1 MNLKENIKK
10 VLKEEIN
17 KFELVKN
24 LIYDIFDSVIFL
36 EYNTERNE
44 IMVYYDKQ
52 EELDNSEIC
61 DVINNYTGL
70 NVVPWYEYDKNR
82 IGKEP
87 DFYIDSEGYE
97 EELNENYSPAG
108 KEITPNKIVIHKSN
122 PKFRDKIIE
131 QGLKV
136 RAGECY
142 KIYAGYGTKCKP
154 AIFATNSTNKRSWF
168 DSTYDDDVWEIDTT
182 MMPEIKWYKD
192 KHYESSKK
200 HIVTFQDIPKEAIK
214 LIYEGS
220 GKDGGIMESVDK
232 SEEKKLK
239 LVTKMIHEF
248 FDDVSFIDIKK
259 YENKP
264 MIRVYFDND
273 EYASN
278 EESYFAEQIQDKIY
292 KYTGIKLIPYWHT
305 IQYNTDADFRLDAIK
320 LKYDNEGNVINESED
335 ITNDIEKNLK
345 AIRLLLKQ
353 VNWEGLCDIWVEYDY
368 LDKEYAIKSKYVK
381 KDLRTNN
388 DIQKELVF
396 LSNVIR
402 SMGIM
407 VYIYGPWF
415 VDSCEDDVEFIN
427 ESTFFRRRVDM
438 GLIDKEF
445 FENLNYVTSI
455 FLKRYNEG
463 KRFDI
468 FQFKTRV
475 LNYLMDNYHGE
486 LSNGGLNDF
495 PYDEVYEYLSNHFH
509 DKIKDRYDTF
519 FGNNINESEEKKPKY
534 LNIIKD
540 IVEPYK
546 KEECVCD
553 INVSYDDEDDMYSVY
568 LEFGVEDLNDT
579 FIGNGAHHYVLKLK
593 NDVKDTIKSYLP
605 INELYVGS
613 YGTKKCDRKPMNES
627 KNNSNKN
634 VIEGVLNS
642 MVLPEYDHVI
652 CDIKVKD
659 PSERFNTF
667 GETPFK
673 SPSVHV
679 TFIGGYGT
687 KLWPVTQGVKINY
700 DNVMD
705 DIWNIIYDYTGIAV
719 DIYSSTKKDCEKK
732 TIHIKESTKKE
743 LRILK
748 ENTKRLDP
756 FIDEILSVH
765 KMSNELIDFIK
776 KFIEESNCKRIDFS
790 KFKMGVMG
798 VALETGVLINRT
810 ALNQS
815 LPFLLFLIFHEITHQ
830 YQFKKYGEKVMY
842 DCYIGNVSEI
852 EGAEFMKHTEEVA
865 DDLASRKIRELQK
878 LGLIGEYT
886 PMQMY
891 KNLPIEQIKMTVN
904 HFRNEMRIKNIQ
916 SPKKVSEYF
925 YNIVKSEI

>member
-1 MNLKENIKK
+1 VNLKENIKK

-52 EELDNSEIC
+52 EVLDNSEIC

-108 KEITPNKIVIHKSN
+108 KEITPNKIVIHKSS
-122 PKFRDKIIE
+122 PVWRESILKI
-131 QGLKV
+131 GLQAS
-136 RAGECY
+136 AGDCY
-142 KIYAGYGTKCKP
+142 KTYVGYGEKCIP
-154 AIFATNSTNKRSWF
+154 AIFATNSTNKRAWF
-168 DSTYDDDVWEIDTT
+168 DSTYNDDVWGINTEMIPDV
-182 MMPEIKWYKD
+182 KWYKD
-192 KHYESSKK
+192 KHFESRSK
-200 HIVTFQDIPKEAIK
+200 HIVTFENIPPKAIK
-214 LIYEGS
+214 LIHEGT
-220 GKDGGIMESVDK
+220 GKDWGIMESVDE
-232 SEEKKLK
+232 SEDKKLK

-248 FDDVSFIDIKK
+248 FDEVSFIKIKK

-264 MIRVYFDND
+264 LIRVYFDND
-273 EYASN
+273 EYAGN

-320 LKYDNEGNVINESED
+320 LKYDNEGNVINESE
-335 ITNDIEKNLK
+335 
-345 AIRLLLKQ
+345 
-353 VNWEGLCDIWVEYDY
+353 
-368 LDKEYAIKSKYVK
+368 
-381 KDLRTNN
+381 
-388 DIQKELVF
+388 
-396 LSNVIR
+396 
-402 SMGIM
+402 
-407 VYIYGPWF
+407 
-415 VDSCEDDVEFIN
+415 
-427 ESTFFRRRVDM
+427 
-438 GLIDKEF
+438 
-445 FENLNYVTSI
+445 
-455 FLKRYNEG
+455 
-463 KRFDI
+463 
-468 FQFKTRV
+468 
-475 LNYLMDNYHGE
+475 
-486 LSNGGLNDF
+486 
-495 PYDEVYEYLSNHFH
+495 
-509 DKIKDRYDTF
+509 
-519 FGNNINESEEKKPKY
+519 EKKPKY

-553 INVSYDDEDDMYSVY
+553 INVSYNDEDDMYSVY
-568 LEFGVEDLNDT
+568 LVFGVEDLNDT

-613 YGTKKCDRKPMNES
+613 YGTQKCDRKPMNES

-634 VIEGVLNS
+634 VIEGILNS
-642 MVLPEYDHVI
+642 MVLPEYEHVI

-673 SPSVHV
+673 SPSIHV

-891 KNLPIEQIKMTVN
+891 KNLPIEQIKMMVN

>member
-1 MNLKENIKK
+1 VNLKENIKK

-52 EELDNSEIC
+52 EVLDNSEIC

-108 KEITPNKIVIHKSN
+108 KEITPNKIVIHKSS
-122 PKFRDKIIE
+122 PVWRESILKI
-131 QGLKV
+131 GLQAS
-136 RAGECY
+136 AGDCY
-142 KIYAGYGTKCKP
+142 KTYVGYGEKCMP
-154 AIFATNSTNKRSWF
+154 AIFATNSTNKRAWF
-168 DSTYDDDVWEIDTT
+168 DSTYNDDVWGINTEMIPDV
-182 MMPEIKWYKD
+182 KWYKD
-192 KHYESSKK
+192 KHFESRSK
-200 HIVTFQDIPKEAIK
+200 HIVTFENIPPKAIK
-214 LIYEGS
+214 LIHEGT
-220 GKDGGIMESVDK
+220 GKDWGIMESVDE
-232 SEEKKLK
+232 SEDKKLK

-248 FDDVSFIDIKK
+248 FDEVSFIKIKK

-264 MIRVYFDND
+264 LIRVYFDND
-273 EYASN
+273 EYAGN

-320 LKYDNEGNVINESED
+320 LKYDNEGNVINESE
-335 ITNDIEKNLK
+335 
-345 AIRLLLKQ
+345 
-353 VNWEGLCDIWVEYDY
+353 
-368 LDKEYAIKSKYVK
+368 
-381 KDLRTNN
+381 
-388 DIQKELVF
+388 
-396 LSNVIR
+396 
-402 SMGIM
+402 
-407 VYIYGPWF
+407 
-415 VDSCEDDVEFIN
+415 
-427 ESTFFRRRVDM
+427 
-438 GLIDKEF
+438 
-445 FENLNYVTSI
+445 
-455 FLKRYNEG
+455 
-463 KRFDI
+463 
-468 FQFKTRV
+468 
-475 LNYLMDNYHGE
+475 
-486 LSNGGLNDF
+486 
-495 PYDEVYEYLSNHFH
+495 
-509 DKIKDRYDTF
+509 
-519 FGNNINESEEKKPKY
+519 EKKPKY

-553 INVSYDDEDDMYSVY
+553 INVSYNDEDDMYSVY
-568 LEFGVEDLNDT
+568 LVFGVEDLNDT

-613 YGTKKCDRKPMNES
+613 YGTKRCDRKPMNES

-891 KNLPIEQIKMTVN
+891 KNLPIEQIKMMVN

>member
-1 MNLKENIKK
+1 MNLKKNIKK
-10 VLKEEIN
+10 VLKEETN
-17 KFELVKN
+17 EFELVKN
-24 LIYDIFDSVIFL
+24 FIYTMYDNVRVV
-36 EYNTERNE
+36 EYIDKRNE
-44 IMVYYDKQ
+44 IMVYYTNH
-52 EELDNSEIC
+52 DNRQMLIPTEIC
-61 DVINNYTGL
+61 KLISDYTGL
-70 NVVPWYEYDKNR
+70 DVVPWYEYDKNR
-82 IGKEP
+82 VGILEP
-87 DFYIDSEGYE
+87 DFYLDTEEYD

-108 KEITPNKIVIHKSN
+108 KEITPNNIVIHKSN
-122 PKFRDKIIE
+122 PVWRENILKT
-131 QGLKV
+131 GLQV
-136 RAGECY
+136 SAGECY
-142 KIYAGYGTKCKP
+142 KTYVGYGVKCKP
-154 AIFATNSTNKRSWF
+154 AIFATNSTNKRAWF
-168 DSTYDDDVWEIDTT
+168 DSTYDDDIWEINTEMIPDV
-182 MMPEIKWYKD
+182 KWYKD
-192 KHYESSKK
+192 RHFESSKK
-200 HIVTFQDIPKEAIK
+200 HIVTFENIPADAITLK
-214 LIYEGS
+214 HEGT
-220 GKDGGIMESVDK
+220 GKDWGLM
-232 SEEKKLK
+232 
-239 LVTKMIHEF
+239 
-248 FDDVSFIDIKK
+248 
-259 YENKP
+259 
-264 MIRVYFDND
+264 
-273 EYASN
+273 
-278 EESYFAEQIQDKIY
+278 
-292 KYTGIKLIPYWHT
+292 
-305 IQYNTDADFRLDAIK
+305 
-320 LKYDNEGNVINESED
+320 ESED
-335 ITNDIEKNLK
+335 MTNDVEKNLK

-353 VNWEGLCDIWVEYDY
+353 INWEGLCDIWVEYDS
-368 LDKEYAIKSKYVK
+368 LDKEYAIKSKYIK
-381 KDLRTNN
+381 KDFNN
-388 DIQKELVF
+388 DTINKELDF
-396 LSNVIR
+396 LSNVIK
-402 SMGIM
+402 SMGLK

-415 VDSCEDDVEFIN
+415 VDSCEDEVEFIN
-427 ESTFFRRRVDM
+427 ESTFFRRRVDISLM
-438 GLIDKEF
+438 DKEF

-468 FQFKTRV
+468 FQFKTKV

-495 PYDEVYEYLSNHFH
+495 PYDEIYEFLSNHFH

-519 FGNNINESEEKKPKY
+519 FGNNINESEEKQPKY

-546 KEECVCD
+546 KEKCVCD
-553 INVSYDDEDDMYSVY
+553 INVSFEDDMYCIY
-568 LEFGVEDLNDT
+568 LEFGVEDLNDK
-579 FIGNGAHHYVLKLK
+579 FGGSGAQRYVSKLK
-593 NDVKDTIKSYLP
+593 NDVKDTIKAYLP

-634 VIEGVLNS
+634 VIEGILNS
-642 MVLPEYDHVI
+642 MVLPEYEHVI

-659 PSERFNTF
+659 PSERFNTV

-673 SPSVHV
+673 SPSIHV

-732 TIHIKESTKKE
+732 TIEYEYKHIKESTKKE

-798 VALETGVLINRT
+798 VALETGVLINKT
-810 ALNQS
+810 ALNQP

-830 YQFKKYGEKVMY
+830 YQFKKYGDKVMY

-891 KNLPIEQIKMTVN
+891 KNLPIEQIKMMVN

>member
-10 VLKEEIN
+10 VLKEETN
-17 KFELVKN
+17 KLELVTN
-24 LIYDIFDSVIFL
+24 LIYGMFDNVGI
-36 EYNTERNE
+36 EYNSKDNE

-52 EELDNSEIC
+52 EELVPIEIC

-87 DFYIDSEGYE
+87 DFYLDSEAYD

-108 KEITPNKIVIHKSN
+108 KEITPNNIVIHKSN
-122 PKFRDKIIE
+122 PVWRENILKT
-131 QGLKV
+131 GLQV
-136 RAGECY
+136 SAGECY
-142 KIYAGYGTKCKP
+142 KTYVGYGVKCKP
-154 AIFATNSTNKRSWF
+154 AIFATNSTNKRAWF
-168 DSTYDDDVWEIDTT
+168 DSTYDDDIWEINTEMIPDV
-182 MMPEIKWYKD
+182 KWYKD
-192 KHYESSKK
+192 RHFESSKK
-200 HIVTFQDIPKEAIK
+200 HIVTFENIPADAITLK
-214 LIYEGS
+214 HEGT
-220 GKDGGIMESVDK
+220 GKDWGLM
-232 SEEKKLK
+232 
-239 LVTKMIHEF
+239 
-248 FDDVSFIDIKK
+248 
-259 YENKP
+259 
-264 MIRVYFDND
+264 
-273 EYASN
+273 
-278 EESYFAEQIQDKIY
+278 
-292 KYTGIKLIPYWHT
+292 
-305 IQYNTDADFRLDAIK
+305 
-320 LKYDNEGNVINESED
+320 ESED
-335 ITNDIEKNLK
+335 MTNDVEKNLK

-353 VNWEGLCDIWVEYDY
+353 INWEGLCDIWVEYDS
-368 LDKEYAIKSKYVK
+368 LDEEYAIKSKYIK
-381 KDLRTNN
+381 KDFNN
-388 DIQKELVF
+388 DTINKELDF
-396 LSNVIR
+396 LSNVIK
-402 SMGIM
+402 SMGLK

-415 VDSCEDDVEFIN
+415 VDSCEDEVEFIN
-427 ESTFFRRRVDM
+427 ESTFFRRRVDISLM
-438 GLIDKEF
+438 DKEF

-468 FQFKTRV
+468 FQFKTKV

-495 PYDEVYEYLSNHFH
+495 PYDEIYEFLSNHFH

-519 FGNNINESEEKKPKY
+519 FGNNINESEEKQPKY

-546 KEECVCD
+546 KEKCVCD
-553 INVSYDDEDDMYSVY
+553 INVSFEDDMYCIY
-568 LEFGVEDLNDT
+568 LEFGVEDLNDK
-579 FIGNGAHHYVLKLK
+579 FGGSGAQRYVSKLK
-593 NDVKDTIKSYLP
+593 NDVKDTIKAYLP

-634 VIEGVLNS
+634 VIEGILNS
-642 MVLPEYDHVI
+642 MVLPEYEHVI

-659 PSERFNTF
+659 PSERFNTV

-673 SPSVHV
+673 SPSIHV

-732 TIHIKESTKKE
+732 TIEYEYKHIKESTKKE

-830 YQFKKYGEKVMY
+830 YQFKKYGDKVMY

-852 EGAEFMKHTEEVA
+852 EAAEFMKHTEEVA

-886 PMQMY
+886 PIQMY
-891 KNLPIEQIKMTVN
+891 KNLPIEQIKMMVN

-925 YNIVKSEI
+925 YNIVKSEIE

>member
-10 VLKEEIN
+10 VLKEETN
-17 KFELVKN
+17 KLELVTN
-24 LIYDIFDSVIFL
+24 LIYDMFDNVGI
-36 EYNTERNE
+36 EYNSKDNE

-52 EELDNSEIC
+52 EELVPIEIC

-87 DFYIDSEGYE
+87 DFYLDSEAYD

-108 KEITPNKIVIHKSN
+108 KEITPNNIVIHKSN
-122 PKFRDKIIE
+122 PVWRENILKT
-131 QGLKV
+131 GLQV
-136 RAGECY
+136 SAGECY
-142 KIYAGYGTKCKP
+142 KTYVGYGVKCKP
-154 AIFATNSTNKRSWF
+154 AIFATNSTNKRAWF
-168 DSTYDDDVWEIDTT
+168 DSTYDDDIWEINTEMIPDV
-182 MMPEIKWYKD
+182 KWYKD
-192 KHYESSKK
+192 RHFESSKK
-200 HIVTFQDIPKEAIK
+200 HIVTFENIPADAITLK
-214 LIYEGS
+214 HEGT
-220 GKDGGIMESVDK
+220 GKDWGLM
-232 SEEKKLK
+232 
-239 LVTKMIHEF
+239 
-248 FDDVSFIDIKK
+248 
-259 YENKP
+259 
-264 MIRVYFDND
+264 
-273 EYASN
+273 
-278 EESYFAEQIQDKIY
+278 
-292 KYTGIKLIPYWHT
+292 
-305 IQYNTDADFRLDAIK
+305 
-320 LKYDNEGNVINESED
+320 ESED
-335 ITNDIEKNLK
+335 MTNDVEKNLK

-353 VNWEGLCDIWVEYDY
+353 INWEGLCDIWVEYDS
-368 LDKEYAIKSKYVK
+368 LDEEYAIKSKYIK
-381 KDLRTNN
+381 KDFNN
-388 DIQKELVF
+388 DTINKELDF
-396 LSNVIR
+396 LSNVIK
-402 SMGIM
+402 SMGLK

-415 VDSCEDDVEFIN
+415 VDSCEDEVEFIN
-427 ESTFFRRRVDM
+427 ESTFFRRRVDISLM
-438 GLIDKEF
+438 DKEF

-468 FQFKTRV
+468 FQFKTKV

-495 PYDEVYEYLSNHFH
+495 PYDEIYEFLSNHFH

-519 FGNNINESEEKKPKY
+519 FGNNINESEEKQPKY

-546 KEECVCD
+546 KEKCVCD
-553 INVSYDDEDDMYSVY
+553 INVSFEDDMYCIY
-568 LEFGVEDLNDT
+568 LEFGVEDLNDK
-579 FIGNGAHHYVLKLK
+579 FGGSGAQRYVSKLK
-593 NDVKDTIKSYLP
+593 NDVKDTIKAYLP

-634 VIEGVLNS
+634 VIEGILNS
-642 MVLPEYDHVI
+642 MVLPEYEHVI

-659 PSERFNTF
+659 PSERFNTV

-673 SPSVHV
+673 SPSIHV

-732 TIHIKESTKKE
+732 TIEYEYKHIKESTKKE

-830 YQFKKYGEKVMY
+830 YQFKKYGDKVMY

-886 PMQMY
+886 PIQMY
-891 KNLPIEQIKMTVN
+891 KNLPIEQIKMMVN

>member
-10 VLKEEIN
+10 VLKEETN
-17 KFELVKN
+17 KLELVTN
-24 LIYDIFDSVIFL
+24 LIYGMFDNVGI
-36 EYNTERNE
+36 EYNSKDNE

-52 EELDNSEIC
+52 EELVPIEIC

-87 DFYIDSEGYE
+87 DFYLDSEAYD

-108 KEITPNKIVIHKSN
+108 KEITPNNIVIHKSN
-122 PKFRDKIIE
+122 PVWRENILKT
-131 QGLKV
+131 GLQV
-136 RAGECY
+136 SAGECY
-142 KIYAGYGTKCKP
+142 KTYVGYGVKCKP
-154 AIFATNSTNKRSWF
+154 AIFATNSTNKRAWF
-168 DSTYDDDVWEIDTT
+168 DSTYDDDIWEINTEMIPDV
-182 MMPEIKWYKD
+182 KWYKD
-192 KHYESSKK
+192 RHFESSKK
-200 HIVTFQDIPKEAIK
+200 HIVTFENIPADAITLK
-214 LIYEGS
+214 HEGT
-220 GKDGGIMESVDK
+220 GKDWGLM
-232 SEEKKLK
+232 
-239 LVTKMIHEF
+239 
-248 FDDVSFIDIKK
+248 
-259 YENKP
+259 
-264 MIRVYFDND
+264 
-273 EYASN
+273 
-278 EESYFAEQIQDKIY
+278 
-292 KYTGIKLIPYWHT
+292 
-305 IQYNTDADFRLDAIK
+305 
-320 LKYDNEGNVINESED
+320 ESED
-335 ITNDIEKNLK
+335 MTNDVEKNLK

-353 VNWEGLCDIWVEYDY
+353 INWEGLCDIWVEYDS
-368 LDKEYAIKSKYVK
+368 LDEEYAIKSKYIK
-381 KDLRTNN
+381 KDFNN
-388 DIQKELVF
+388 DTINKELDF
-396 LSNVIR
+396 LSNVIK
-402 SMGIM
+402 SMGLK

-415 VDSCEDDVEFIN
+415 VDSCEDEVEFIN
-427 ESTFFRRRVDM
+427 ESTFFRRRVDISLM
-438 GLIDKEF
+438 DKEF

-468 FQFKTRV
+468 FQFKTKV

-495 PYDEVYEYLSNHFH
+495 PYDEIYEFLSNHFH

-519 FGNNINESEEKKPKY
+519 FGNNINESEEKQPKY

-546 KEECVCD
+546 KEKCVCD
-553 INVSYDDEDDMYSVY
+553 INVSFEDDMYCIY
-568 LEFGVEDLNDT
+568 LEFGVEDLNDK
-579 FIGNGAHHYVLKLK
+579 FGGSGAQRYVSKLK
-593 NDVKDTIKSYLP
+593 NDVKDTIKAYLP

-634 VIEGVLNS
+634 VIEGILNS
-642 MVLPEYDHVI
+642 MVLPEYEHVI

-659 PSERFNTF
+659 PSERFNTV

-673 SPSVHV
+673 SPSIHV

-732 TIHIKESTKKE
+732 TIEYEYKHIKESTKKE

-830 YQFKKYGEKVMY
+830 YQFKKYGDKVMY

-886 PMQMY
+886 PIQMY
-891 KNLPIEQIKMTVN
+891 KNLPIEQIKMMVN

>member
-24 LIYDIFDSVIFL
+24 LIYDMFDSVIFL

-52 EELDNSEIC
+52 EKLGNSEIC

-108 KEITPNKIVIHKSN
+108 KEITPNKIVVHKTSPVWREN
-122 PKFRDKIIE
+122 ILKT
-131 QGLKV
+131 GLQV
-136 RAGECY
+136 STGDCY
-142 KIYAGYGTKCKP
+142 KTYVGYGEKCVP
-154 AIFATNSTNKRSWF
+154 AIFATNSTNKRAWF
-168 DSTYDDDVWEIDTT
+168 DSTYDDDVWAINTELI
-182 MMPEIKWYKD
+182 PKVKWYKD
-192 KHYESSKK
+192 RHFESTKK
-200 HIVTFQDIPKEAIK
+200 HIVTFENIPPKAIE
-214 LIYEGS
+214 LIHEGN
-220 GKDGGIMESVDK
+220 GKSLWRESVDK
-232 SEEKKLK
+232 SEDKKLK

-248 FDDVSFIDIKK
+248 FDEVSFIKIKK

-264 MIRVYFDND
+264 LIRVYFDND
-273 EYASN
+273 EYAGN

-353 VNWEGLCDIWVEYDY
+353 VNWEGLCDIWVEYDD

-427 ESTFFRRRVDM
+427 ES
-438 GLIDKEF
+438 
-445 FENLNYVTSI
+445 
-455 FLKRYNEG
+455 
-463 KRFDI
+463 
-468 FQFKTRV
+468 
-475 LNYLMDNYHGE
+475 
-486 LSNGGLNDF
+486 
-495 PYDEVYEYLSNHFH
+495 
-509 DKIKDRYDTF
+509 
-519 FGNNINESEEKKPKY
+519 EEKKPKY

-540 IVEPYK
+540 IVEPFK
-546 KEECVCD
+546 DEDCVCD

-613 YGTKKCDRKPMNES
+613 YGTQKCDRKPMNES

-634 VIEGVLNS
+634 VIEGILNS
-642 MVLPEYDHVI
+642 MVLPEYEHVI

-673 SPSVHV
+673 SPSIHV

-815 LPFLLFLIFHEITHQ
+815 LPFLLFIIFHEITHQ

-891 KNLPIEQIKMTVN
+891 KNLPIEQIKMMVN

>member
-1 MNLKENIKK
+1 VEYKIDSMNYIKF
-10 VLKEEIN
+10 N
-17 KFELVKN
+17 PTF
-24 LIYDIFDSVIFL
+24 S
-36 EYNTERNE
+36 T
-44 IMVYYDKQ
+44 
-52 EELDNSEIC
+52 NSSL
-61 DVINNYTGL
+61 NNYHS
-70 NVVPWYEYDKNR
+70 
-82 IGKEP
+82 
-87 DFYIDSEGYE
+87 DFTTTLCESKTSDGY
-97 EELNENYSPAG
+97 
-108 KEITPNKIVIHKSN
+108 SN
-122 PKFRDKIIE
+122 D
-131 QGLKV
+131 L
-136 RAGECY
+136 
-142 KIYAGYGTKCKP
+142 
-154 AIFATNSTNKRSWF
+154 TNSTTPNFSGNLLFNHRF
-168 DSTYDDDVWEIDTT
+168 
-182 MMPEIKWYKD
+182 
-192 KHYESSKK
+192 KK
-200 HIVTFQDIPKEAIK
+200 K
-214 LIYEGS
+214 G
-220 GKDGGIMESVDK
+220 
-232 SEEKKLK
+232 
-239 LVTKMIHEF
+239 
-248 FDDVSFIDIKK
+248 
-259 YENKP
+259 
-264 MIRVYFDND
+264 
-273 EYASN
+273 
-278 EESYFAEQIQDKIY
+278 
-292 KYTGIKLIPYWHT
+292 
-305 IQYNTDADFRLDAIK
+305 
-320 LKYDNEGNVINESED
+320 
-335 ITNDIEKNLK
+335 
-345 AIRLLLKQ
+345 
-353 VNWEGLCDIWVEYDY
+353 
-368 LDKEYAIKSKYVK
+368 
-381 KDLRTNN
+381 RT
-388 DIQKELVF
+388 
-396 LSNVIR
+396 LSI
-402 SMGIM
+402 
-407 VYIYGPWF
+407 
-415 VDSCEDDVEFIN
+415 
-427 ESTFFRRRVDM
+427 
-438 GLIDKEF
+438 
-445 FENLNYVTSI
+445 NLNYGQSSTVSDED
-455 FLKRYNEG
+455 Y
-463 KRFDI
+463 
-468 FQFKTRV
+468 
-475 LNYLMDNYHGE
+475 DN
-486 LSNGGLNDF
+486 F
-495 PYDEVYEYLSNHFH
+495 PYDEVYKFLSNHFH
-509 DKIKDRYDTF
+509 NKIKDRYDTF
-519 FGNNINESEEKKPKY
+519 FGLNINESEETPIKY
-534 LNIIKD
+534 LNIIKE

-546 KEECVCD
+546 NEDCVCD
-553 INVSYDDEDDMYSVY
+553 IRVRFEDNMYTIY
-568 LEFGVEDLNDT
+568 LVFGVEDLNGK
-579 FIGNGAHHYVLKLK
+579 FVGNGAHQYVLKLK

-613 YGTKKCDRKPMNES
+613 YGTQKCDRKPMNES

-634 VIEGVLNS
+634 VIEGILNS

-673 SPSVHV
+673 SPSIHV

-815 LPFLLFLIFHEITHQ
+815 LPFLLFIIFHEITHQ

-891 KNLPIEQIKMTVN
+891 KNLPIEQIKMMVN

>member
-1 MNLKENIKK
+1 VNLKENIKK
-10 VLKEEIN
+10 ILKEETD

-24 LIYDIFDSVIFL
+24 FIYTMFDNVINL

-44 IMVYYDKQ
+44 IMVYYDTQ
-52 EELDNSEIC
+52 EELESSEIC
-61 DVINNYTGL
+61 DTINKFTGL
-70 NVVPWYEYDKNR
+70 NVVPWYDYKKRTELKKD
-82 IGKEP
+82 P
-87 DFYIDSEGYE
+87 DFYLDTERYE

-108 KEITPNKIVIHKSN
+108 KEITPNKIVVHKSN
-122 PKFRDKIIE
+122 PKFRDIISNE
-131 QGLKV
+131 GLKV

-142 KIYAGYGTKCKP
+142 KIYAGYGEKCIP
-154 AIFATNSTNKRSWF
+154 AIFATNSTNKRASF
-168 DSTYDDDVWEIDTT
+168 DSTYDDDVWEIDTE
-182 MMPEIKWYKD
+182 MIPDVKWYKD
-192 KHYESSKK
+192 RHYESSKK
-200 HIVTFQDIPKEAIK
+200 HIVTFDNIPPEAIE
-214 LIYEGS
+214 L
-220 GKDGGIMESVDK
+220 
-232 SEEKKLK
+232 
-239 LVTKMIHEF
+239 IHEGNGR
-248 FDDVSFIDIKK
+248 SLW
-259 YENKP
+259 
-264 MIRVYFDND
+264 R
-273 EYASN
+273 
-278 EESYFAEQIQDKIY
+278 ES
-292 KYTGIKLIPYWHT
+292 
-305 IQYNTDADFRLDAIK
+305 
-320 LKYDNEGNVINESED
+320 INNSED

-353 VNWEGLCDIWVEYDY
+353 VNWEGLCDIWVEYDD
-368 LDKEYAIKSKYVK
+368 LDKEYAIKSKYIK
-381 KDLRTNN
+381 KDFNS
-388 DIQKELVF
+388 DIINKELDF
-396 LSNVIR
+396 LSNVIK
-402 SMGIM
+402 SMGLK

-546 KEECVCD
+546 KEECVCN

-568 LEFGVEDLNDT
+568 LEFGVEDLNDK
-579 FIGNGAHHYVLKLK
+579 FIANGAHHYVLKLK
-593 NDVKDTIKSYLP
+593 NDVKDTIKGYLP

-613 YGTKKCDRKPMNES
+613 YGTKRCDRKPMNES

-830 YQFKKYGEKVMY
+830 YQFKKYGDKVMY

-891 KNLPIEQIKMTVN
+891 KNLPIEQIKMMVN

>member
-1 MNLKENIKK
+1 VNLKENIKK

-52 EELDNSEIC
+52 EVLDNSEIC

-108 KEITPNKIVIHKSN
+108 KEITPNKIVIHKSS
-122 PKFRDKIIE
+122 PVWRESILKI
-131 QGLKV
+131 GLQAS
-136 RAGECY
+136 AGDCY
-142 KIYAGYGTKCKP
+142 KTYVGYGEKCMP
-154 AIFATNSTNKRSWF
+154 AIFATNSTNKRAWF
-168 DSTYDDDVWEIDTT
+168 DSTYNDDVWGINTEMIPDV
-182 MMPEIKWYKD
+182 KWYKD
-192 KHYESSKK
+192 KHFESRSK
-200 HIVTFQDIPKEAIK
+200 HIVTFENIPPKAIK
-214 LIYEGS
+214 LIHEGT
-220 GKDGGIMESVDK
+220 GKDWGIMESVDE
-232 SEEKKLK
+232 SEDKKLK

-248 FDDVSFIDIKK
+248 FDEVSFIKIKK

-264 MIRVYFDND
+264 LIRVYFDND
-273 EYASN
+273 EYAGN

-320 LKYDNEGNVINESED
+320 LKYDNEGNVINESE
-335 ITNDIEKNLK
+335 
-345 AIRLLLKQ
+345 
-353 VNWEGLCDIWVEYDY
+353 
-368 LDKEYAIKSKYVK
+368 
-381 KDLRTNN
+381 
-388 DIQKELVF
+388 
-396 LSNVIR
+396 
-402 SMGIM
+402 
-407 VYIYGPWF
+407 
-415 VDSCEDDVEFIN
+415 
-427 ESTFFRRRVDM
+427 
-438 GLIDKEF
+438 
-445 FENLNYVTSI
+445 
-455 FLKRYNEG
+455 
-463 KRFDI
+463 
-468 FQFKTRV
+468 
-475 LNYLMDNYHGE
+475 
-486 LSNGGLNDF
+486 
-495 PYDEVYEYLSNHFH
+495 
-509 DKIKDRYDTF
+509 
-519 FGNNINESEEKKPKY
+519 EKKPKY

-553 INVSYDDEDDMYSVY
+553 INVSYNDEDDMYSVY

-613 YGTKKCDRKPMNES
+613 YGTQKCDRKPMNES

-634 VIEGVLNS
+634 VIEGILNS
-642 MVLPEYDHVI
+642 MVLPEYEHVI

-673 SPSVHV
+673 SPSIHV

-891 KNLPIEQIKMTVN
+891 KNLPIEQIKMMVN

>member
-10 VLKEEIN
+10 VLKEETN
-17 KFELVKN
+17 KLELVTN
-24 LIYDIFDSVIFL
+24 LIYGMFDNVGI
-36 EYNTERNE
+36 EYNSKDNE

-52 EELDNSEIC
+52 EELVPIEIC

-87 DFYIDSEGYE
+87 DFYLDSEAYD

-108 KEITPNKIVIHKSN
+108 KEITPNNIVIHKSN
-122 PKFRDKIIE
+122 PVWRENILKT
-131 QGLKV
+131 GLQV
-136 RAGECY
+136 SAGECY
-142 KIYAGYGTKCKP
+142 KTYVGYGVKCKP
-154 AIFATNSTNKRSWF
+154 AIFATNSTNKRAWF
-168 DSTYDDDVWEIDTT
+168 DSTYDDDIWEINTEMIPDV
-182 MMPEIKWYKD
+182 KWYKD
-192 KHYESSKK
+192 RHFESSKK
-200 HIVTFQDIPKEAIK
+200 HIVTFENIPADAITLK
-214 LIYEGS
+214 HEGT
-220 GKDGGIMESVDK
+220 GKDWGLM
-232 SEEKKLK
+232 
-239 LVTKMIHEF
+239 
-248 FDDVSFIDIKK
+248 
-259 YENKP
+259 
-264 MIRVYFDND
+264 
-273 EYASN
+273 
-278 EESYFAEQIQDKIY
+278 
-292 KYTGIKLIPYWHT
+292 
-305 IQYNTDADFRLDAIK
+305 
-320 LKYDNEGNVINESED
+320 ESED
-335 ITNDIEKNLK
+335 MTNDVEKNLK

-353 VNWEGLCDIWVEYDY
+353 INWEGLCDIWVEYDS
-368 LDKEYAIKSKYVK
+368 LDEEYAIKSKYIK
-381 KDLRTNN
+381 KDFNN
-388 DIQKELVF
+388 DTINKELDF
-396 LSNVIR
+396 LSNVIK
-402 SMGIM
+402 SMGLK

-415 VDSCEDDVEFIN
+415 VDSCEDEVEFIN
-427 ESTFFRRRVDM
+427 ESTFFRRRVDISLM
-438 GLIDKEF
+438 DKEF

-468 FQFKTRV
+468 FQFKTKV

-495 PYDEVYEYLSNHFH
+495 PYDEIYEFLSNHFH

-519 FGNNINESEEKKPKY
+519 FGNNINESEEKQPKY

-546 KEECVCD
+546 KEKCVCD
-553 INVSYDDEDDMYSVY
+553 INVSFEDDMYCIY
-568 LEFGVEDLNDT
+568 LEFGVEDLNDK
-579 FIGNGAHHYVLKLK
+579 FGGSGAQRYVSKLK
-593 NDVKDTIKSYLP
+593 NDVKDTIKAYLP

-634 VIEGVLNS
+634 VIEGILNS
-642 MVLPEYDHVI
+642 MVLPEYEHVI

-659 PSERFNTF
+659 PSERFNTV

-673 SPSVHV
+673 SPSIHV

-732 TIHIKESTKKE
+732 TIDYEYKHIKESTKKE

-830 YQFKKYGEKVMY
+830 YQFKKYGDKVMY

-852 EGAEFMKHTEEVA
+852 EAAEFMKHTEEVA

-886 PMQMY
+886 PIQMY
-891 KNLPIEQIKMTVN
+891 KNLPIEQIKMMVN

-925 YNIVKSEI
+925 YNIVKSEIE

>member
-10 VLKEEIN
+10 VLKEETN
-17 KFELVKN
+17 KLELVTN
-24 LIYDIFDSVIFL
+24 LIYDMFDNVGI
-36 EYNTERNE
+36 EYNSKDNE

-52 EELDNSEIC
+52 EELVPIEIC

-87 DFYIDSEGYE
+87 DFYLDSEAYD

-108 KEITPNKIVIHKSN
+108 KEITPNKIVVHKTSPVWREN
-122 PKFRDKIIE
+122 ILKT
-131 QGLKV
+131 GLQV
-136 RAGECY
+136 STGDCY
-142 KIYAGYGTKCKP
+142 KTYVGYGEKCVP
-154 AIFATNSTNKRSWF
+154 AIFATNSTNKRAWF
-168 DSTYDDDVWEIDTT
+168 DSTYDDDVWAINTESI
-182 MMPEIKWYKD
+182 PKVKWYKD
-192 KHYESSKK
+192 RHFESTKK
-200 HIVTFQDIPKEAIK
+200 HIVTFENIPPKAIE
-214 LIYEGS
+214 LIHEGN
-220 GKDGGIMESVDK
+220 GKSLWRESIDK
-232 SEEKKLK
+232 SED
-239 LVTKMIHEF
+239 M
-248 FDDVSFIDIKK
+248 
-259 YENKP
+259 
-264 MIRVYFDND
+264 
-273 EYASN
+273 
-278 EESYFAEQIQDKIY
+278 
-292 KYTGIKLIPYWHT
+292 
-305 IQYNTDADFRLDAIK
+305 
-320 LKYDNEGNVINESED
+320 
-335 ITNDIEKNLK
+335 TNDVEKNLK

-353 VNWEGLCDIWVEYDY
+353 INWEGLCDIWVEYDS
-368 LDKEYAIKSKYVK
+368 LDEEYAIKSKYIK
-381 KDLRTNN
+381 KDFNN
-388 DIQKELVF
+388 DTINKELDF
-396 LSNVIR
+396 LSNVIK
-402 SMGIM
+402 SMGLK

-415 VDSCEDDVEFIN
+415 VDSCEDEVEFIN
-427 ESTFFRRRVDM
+427 ES
-438 GLIDKEF
+438 
-445 FENLNYVTSI
+445 
-455 FLKRYNEG
+455 
-463 KRFDI
+463 
-468 FQFKTRV
+468 
-475 LNYLMDNYHGE
+475 
-486 LSNGGLNDF
+486 
-495 PYDEVYEYLSNHFH
+495 
-509 DKIKDRYDTF
+509 
-519 FGNNINESEEKKPKY
+519 EEKQPKY

-546 KEECVCD
+546 KEKCVCD
-553 INVSYDDEDDMYSVY
+553 INVSFEDDMYCIY
-568 LEFGVEDLNDT
+568 LEFGVEDLTDK
-579 FIGNGAHHYVLKLK
+579 FVSSGAQHYVSKLK
-593 NDVKDTIKSYLP
+593 NDVKDTIKAYLP

-634 VIEGVLNS
+634 VIEGILNS
-642 MVLPEYDHVI
+642 MVLPEYEHVI

-659 PSERFNTF
+659 PSERFNTV

-719 DIYSSTKKDCEKK
+719 DVYSSTKKDCEKK
-732 TIHIKESTKKE
+732 TIEYEYKHIKESTKKE

-798 VALETGVLINRT
+798 VALETGVLINKT
-810 ALNQS
+810 ALNQP

-830 YQFKKYGEKVMY
+830 YQFKKYGDKVMY

-852 EGAEFMKHTEEVA
+852 EAAEFMKHTEEVA

-886 PMQMY
+886 PIQMY
-891 KNLPIEQIKMTVN
+891 KNLPIEQIKMMVN

>member
-1 MNLKENIKK
+1 VNLKENIKK

-24 LIYDIFDSVIFL
+24 LIYTMFDNVINL

-44 IMVYYDKQ
+44 IMVYYDTQ
-52 EELDNSEIC
+52 EELESSEIC
-61 DVINNYTGL
+61 DTINKFTGL
-70 NVVPWYEYDKNR
+70 NVVPWYDYKKRTELKKD
-82 IGKEP
+82 P
-87 DFYIDSEGYE
+87 DFYLDTERYE

-108 KEITPNKIVIHKSN
+108 KEITPNKIVVHKSN
-122 PKFRDKIIE
+122 PKFRDIISNE
-131 QGLKV
+131 GLKV

-142 KIYAGYGTKCKP
+142 KIYAGYGEKCIP
-154 AIFATNSTNKRSWF
+154 AIFATNSTNKRASF
-168 DSTYDDDVWEIDTT
+168 DSTYDDDVWEIDTE
-182 MMPEIKWYKD
+182 MIPDVKWYKD
-192 KHYESSKK
+192 RHYESSKK
-200 HIVTFQDIPKEAIK
+200 HIVTFENIPADAITLK
-214 LIYEGS
+214 HEGT
-220 GKDGGIMESVDK
+220 GKDWGIMESVDK
-232 SEEKKLK
+232 SEDKKLK

-248 FDDVSFIDIKK
+248 FDEVSFIKIKK

-264 MIRVYFDND
+264 LIRVYFNDD
-273 EYASN
+273 EYAG
-278 EESYFAEQIQDKIY
+278 ESYFAEQIQDKIY

-353 VNWEGLCDIWVEYDY
+353 VNWEGLCDIWVEYDD
-368 LDKEYAIKSKYVK
+368 LDKEYAIKSKYIK
-381 KDLRTNN
+381 KDFNN
-388 DIQKELVF
+388 DIINKELDF
-396 LSNVIR
+396 LSNVIK
-402 SMGIM
+402 SMGLK

-553 INVSYDDEDDMYSVY
+553 INVSYDDEDDMYSIY
-568 LEFGVEDLNDT
+568 LKFGVEDLNDK
-579 FIGNGAHHYVLKLK
+579 FLSNGAHHYVSKLK
-593 NDVKDTIKSYLP
+593 NDVKDTIKGYLP

-613 YGTKKCDRKPMNES
+613 YGTKRCDRKPMNES

-642 MVLPEYDHVI
+642 MVLPEYEHVI

-705 DIWNIIYDYTGIAV
+705 YIWNIIYDYTGIAV

-830 YQFKKYGEKVMY
+830 YQFKKYGDKVMY

-891 KNLPIEQIKMTVN
+891 KNLPIEQIKMMVN

>member
-10 VLKEEIN
+10 VLKEETN
-17 KFELVKN
+17 KLELVTN
-24 LIYDIFDSVIFL
+24 LIYDMFDNVGI
-36 EYNTERNE
+36 EYNSKDNE

-52 EELDNSEIC
+52 EELVPIEIC

-87 DFYIDSEGYE
+87 DFYLDSEAYD

-108 KEITPNKIVIHKSN
+108 KEITPNNIVIHKSN
-122 PKFRDKIIE
+122 PVWRENILKT
-131 QGLKV
+131 GLQV
-136 RAGECY
+136 SAGECY
-142 KIYAGYGTKCKP
+142 KTYVGYGVKCKP
-154 AIFATNSTNKRSWF
+154 AIFATNSTNKRAWF
-168 DSTYDDDVWEIDTT
+168 DSTYDDDIWEINTEMIPDV
-182 MMPEIKWYKD
+182 KWYKD
-192 KHYESSKK
+192 RHFESSKK
-200 HIVTFQDIPKEAIK
+200 HIVTFENIPADAITLK
-214 LIYEGS
+214 HEGT
-220 GKDGGIMESVDK
+220 GKDWGLM
-232 SEEKKLK
+232 
-239 LVTKMIHEF
+239 
-248 FDDVSFIDIKK
+248 
-259 YENKP
+259 
-264 MIRVYFDND
+264 
-273 EYASN
+273 
-278 EESYFAEQIQDKIY
+278 
-292 KYTGIKLIPYWHT
+292 
-305 IQYNTDADFRLDAIK
+305 
-320 LKYDNEGNVINESED
+320 ESED
-335 ITNDIEKNLK
+335 MTNDVEKNLK

-353 VNWEGLCDIWVEYDY
+353 INWEGLCDIWVEYDS
-368 LDKEYAIKSKYVK
+368 LDEEYAIKSKYIK
-381 KDLRTNN
+381 KDFNN
-388 DIQKELVF
+388 DTINKELDF
-396 LSNVIR
+396 LSNVIK
-402 SMGIM
+402 SMGLK

-415 VDSCEDDVEFIN
+415 VDSCEDEVEFIN
-427 ESTFFRRRVDM
+427 ESTFFRRRVDISLM
-438 GLIDKEF
+438 DKEF

-468 FQFKTRV
+468 FQFKTKV

-495 PYDEVYEYLSNHFH
+495 PYDEIYEFLSNHFH

-519 FGNNINESEEKKPKY
+519 FGNNINESEEKQPKY

-546 KEECVCD
+546 KEKCVCD
-553 INVSYDDEDDMYSVY
+553 INVSFEDDMYCIY
-568 LEFGVEDLNDT
+568 LEFGVEDLNDK
-579 FIGNGAHHYVLKLK
+579 FGGSGAQRYVSKLK
-593 NDVKDTIKSYLP
+593 NDVKDTIKAYLP

-634 VIEGVLNS
+634 VIEGILNS
-642 MVLPEYDHVI
+642 MVLPEYEHVI

-659 PSERFNTF
+659 PSERFNTV

-673 SPSVHV
+673 SPSIHV

-732 TIHIKESTKKE
+732 TIEYEYKHIKESTKKE

-830 YQFKKYGEKVMY
+830 YQFKKYGDKVMY

-891 KNLPIEQIKMTVN
+891 KNLPIEQIKMMVN

>member
-1 MNLKENIKK
+1 M
-10 VLKEEIN
+10 
-17 KFELVKN
+17 
-24 LIYDIFDSVIFL
+24 
-36 EYNTERNE
+36 TR
-44 IMVYYDKQ
+44 Q
-52 EELDNSEIC
+52 ESIR
-61 DVINNYTGL
+61 
-70 NVVPWYEYDKNR
+70 R
-82 IGKEP
+82 I
-87 DFYIDSEGYE
+87 
-97 EELNENYSPAG
+97 L
-108 KEITPNKIVIHKSN
+108 
-122 PKFRDKIIE
+122 R
-131 QGLKV
+131 
-136 RAGECY
+136 
-142 KIYAGYGTKCKP
+142 
-154 AIFATNSTNKRSWF
+154 
-168 DSTYDDDVWEIDTT
+168 
-182 MMPEIKWYKD
+182 
-192 KHYESSKK
+192 
-200 HIVTFQDIPKEAIK
+200 
-214 LIYEGS
+214 
-220 GKDGGIMESVDK
+220 ESVDK
-232 SEEKKLK
+232 SEDKKLK

-248 FDDVSFIDIKK
+248 FDEVSFIDIKK

-273 EYASN
+273 EEAGN
-278 EESYFAEQIQDKIY
+278 EETYFAEQIQDKIY
-292 KYTGIKLIPYWHT
+292 EYTGIKLIPYWHN

-320 LKYDNEGNVINESED
+320 LKYDNLGNVINESE
-335 ITNDIEKNLK
+335 EK
-345 AIRLLLKQ
+345 Q
-353 VNWEGLCDIWVEYDY
+353 
-368 LDKEYAIKSKYVK
+368 
-381 KDLRTNN
+381 
-388 DIQKELVF
+388 
-396 LSNVIR
+396 
-402 SMGIM
+402 
-407 VYIYGPWF
+407 
-415 VDSCEDDVEFIN
+415 
-427 ESTFFRRRVDM
+427 
-438 GLIDKEF
+438 
-445 FENLNYVTSI
+445 
-455 FLKRYNEG
+455 
-463 KRFDI
+463 
-468 FQFKTRV
+468 
-475 LNYLMDNYHGE
+475 
-486 LSNGGLNDF
+486 
-495 PYDEVYEYLSNHFH
+495 
-509 DKIKDRYDTF
+509 
-519 FGNNINESEEKKPKY
+519 PKY

-546 KEECVCD
+546 KEKCVCD
-553 INVSYDDEDDMYSVY
+553 INVSFEDDMYCIY
-568 LEFGVEDLNDT
+568 LEFGVEDLNDK
-579 FIGNGAHHYVLKLK
+579 FGGSGAQRYVSKLK
-593 NDVKDTIKSYLP
+593 NDVKDTIKAYLP

-634 VIEGVLNS
+634 VIEGILNS
-642 MVLPEYDHVI
+642 MVLPEYEHVI

-659 PSERFNTF
+659 PSERFNTV

-673 SPSVHV
+673 SPSIHV

-732 TIHIKESTKKE
+732 TIEYEYKHIKESTKKE

-798 VALETGVLINRT
+798 VALETGVLINKT
-810 ALNQS
+810 ALNQP

-830 YQFKKYGEKVMY
+830 YQFKKYGDKVMY

-886 PMQMY
+886 PIQMY
-891 KNLPIEQIKMTVN
+891 KNLPIEQIKMMVN

-916 SPKKVSEYF
+916 SPKKESEYF

>member
-10 VLKEEIN
+10 VLKEETN
-17 KFELVKN
+17 KLELVTN
-24 LIYDIFDSVIFL
+24 LIYDMFDNVGI
-36 EYNTERNE
+36 EYNSKDNE

-52 EELDNSEIC
+52 EELVPIEIC

-87 DFYIDSEGYE
+87 DFYLDSEAYD

-108 KEITPNKIVIHKSN
+108 KEITPNNIVIHKSN
-122 PKFRDKIIE
+122 PVWRENILKT
-131 QGLKV
+131 GLQV
-136 RAGECY
+136 SAGECY
-142 KIYAGYGTKCKP
+142 KTYVGYGVKCKP
-154 AIFATNSTNKRSWF
+154 AIFATNSTNKRAWF
-168 DSTYDDDVWEIDTT
+168 DSTYDDDIWEINTEMIPDV
-182 MMPEIKWYKD
+182 KWYKD
-192 KHYESSKK
+192 RHFESSKK
-200 HIVTFQDIPKEAIK
+200 HIVTFENIPADAITLK
-214 LIYEGS
+214 HEGT
-220 GKDGGIMESVDK
+220 GKDWGLM
-232 SEEKKLK
+232 
-239 LVTKMIHEF
+239 
-248 FDDVSFIDIKK
+248 
-259 YENKP
+259 
-264 MIRVYFDND
+264 
-273 EYASN
+273 
-278 EESYFAEQIQDKIY
+278 
-292 KYTGIKLIPYWHT
+292 
-305 IQYNTDADFRLDAIK
+305 
-320 LKYDNEGNVINESED
+320 ESED
-335 ITNDIEKNLK
+335 MTNDVEKNLK

-353 VNWEGLCDIWVEYDY
+353 INWEGLCDIWVEYDS
-368 LDKEYAIKSKYVK
+368 LDEEYAIKSKYIK
-381 KDLRTNN
+381 KDFNN
-388 DIQKELVF
+388 DTINKELDF
-396 LSNVIR
+396 LSNVIK
-402 SMGIM
+402 SMGLK

-415 VDSCEDDVEFIN
+415 VDSCEDEVEFIN
-427 ESTFFRRRVDM
+427 ESTFFRRRVDISLM
-438 GLIDKEF
+438 DKEF

-468 FQFKTRV
+468 FQFKTKV

-495 PYDEVYEYLSNHFH
+495 PYDEIYEFLSNHFH

-519 FGNNINESEEKKPKY
+519 FGNNINESEEKQPKY

-546 KEECVCD
+546 KEKCVCD
-553 INVSYDDEDDMYSVY
+553 INVSFEDDMYCIY
-568 LEFGVEDLNDT
+568 LEFGVEDLNDK
-579 FIGNGAHHYVLKLK
+579 FGGSGAQRYVSKLK
-593 NDVKDTIKSYLP
+593 NDVKDTIKAYLP

-634 VIEGVLNS
+634 VIEGILNS
-642 MVLPEYDHVI
+642 MVLPEYEHVI

-659 PSERFNTF
+659 PSERFNTV

-673 SPSVHV
+673 SPSIHV

-732 TIHIKESTKKE
+732 TIEYEYKHIKESTKKE

-798 VALETGVLINRT
+798 VALETGVLINKT
-810 ALNQS
+810 ALNQP

-830 YQFKKYGEKVMY
+830 YQFKKYGDKVMY

-886 PMQMY
+886 PIQMY
-891 KNLPIEQIKMTVN
+891 KNLPIEQIKMMVN

>member
-1 MNLKENIKK
+1 VNLKENIKK

-52 EELDNSEIC
+52 EVLDNSEIC

-87 DFYIDSEGYE
+87 DFYLDSEGYE

-108 KEITPNKIVIHKSN
+108 KEITPNKIVVHKSSPVWREN
-122 PKFRDKIIE
+122 ILKT
-131 QGLKV
+131 GLQV
-136 RAGECY
+136 SAGDCY
-142 KIYAGYGTKCKP
+142 KTYVGYGKKCIP
-154 AIFATNSTNKRSWF
+154 AIFATNSTNKRAWF
-168 DSTYDDDVWEIDTT
+168 DSTYDDDVWGINTEMI
-182 MMPEIKWYKD
+182 PKVKWYKD
-192 KHYESSKK
+192 SHFESSKK
-200 HIVTFQDIPKEAIK
+200 HIVTFDNIPPEAIE
-214 LIYEGS
+214 L
-220 GKDGGIMESVDK
+220 
-232 SEEKKLK
+232 
-239 LVTKMIHEF
+239 IHEGNGR
-248 FDDVSFIDIKK
+248 SLW
-259 YENKP
+259 
-264 MIRVYFDND
+264 R
-273 EYASN
+273 
-278 EESYFAEQIQDKIY
+278 ES
-292 KYTGIKLIPYWHT
+292 
-305 IQYNTDADFRLDAIK
+305 
-320 LKYDNEGNVINESED
+320 INNSED

-353 VNWEGLCDIWVEYDY
+353 VNWEGLCDIWVEYDD

-613 YGTKKCDRKPMNES
+613 YGTKRCDRKPMNES

-642 MVLPEYDHVI
+642 MVLPEYEHVI

-673 SPSVHV
+673 SPSIHV

>member
-52 EELDNSEIC
+52 EVLDNSEIC

-87 DFYIDSEGYE
+87 DFYIDSEGYDE
-97 EELNENYSPAG
+97 AINENYSPAG
-108 KEITPNKIVIHKSN
+108 KEITPNKIVVHKSSPVWREN
-122 PKFRDKIIE
+122 ILKT
-131 QGLKV
+131 GLQV
-136 RAGECY
+136 SAGDCY
-142 KIYAGYGTKCKP
+142 KTYVGYGKKCIP
-154 AIFATNSTNKRSWF
+154 AIFATNSTNKRAWF
-168 DSTYDDDVWEIDTT
+168 DSTYDDDVWGINTEMI
-182 MMPEIKWYKD
+182 PKVKWYKD
-192 KHYESSKK
+192 SHFESSKK
-200 HIVTFQDIPKEAIK
+200 HIVTFDNIPPEAIE
-214 LIYEGS
+214 L
-220 GKDGGIMESVDK
+220 
-232 SEEKKLK
+232 
-239 LVTKMIHEF
+239 IHEGNGR
-248 FDDVSFIDIKK
+248 SLW
-259 YENKP
+259 
-264 MIRVYFDND
+264 R
-273 EYASN
+273 
-278 EESYFAEQIQDKIY
+278 ES
-292 KYTGIKLIPYWHT
+292 
-305 IQYNTDADFRLDAIK
+305 
-320 LKYDNEGNVINESED
+320 INNSED

-353 VNWEGLCDIWVEYDY
+353 VNWEGLCDIWVEYDD

-613 YGTKKCDRKPMNES
+613 YGTKRCDRKPMNES

-642 MVLPEYDHVI
+642 MVLPEYEHVI

-673 SPSVHV
+673 SPSIHV

>member
-1 MNLKENIKK
+1 VNLKENIKK

-52 EELDNSEIC
+52 EVLDNSEIC

-108 KEITPNKIVIHKSN
+108 KEITPNKIVIHKSS
-122 PKFRDKIIE
+122 PVWRESILKI
-131 QGLKV
+131 GLQAS
-136 RAGECY
+136 AGDCY
-142 KIYAGYGTKCKP
+142 KTYVGYGEKCVP
-154 AIFATNSTNKRSWF
+154 AIFATNSTNKRAWF
-168 DSTYDDDVWEIDTT
+168 DSTYNDDVWGINTEMIPDV
-182 MMPEIKWYKD
+182 KWYKD
-192 KHYESSKK
+192 KHFESRSK
-200 HIVTFQDIPKEAIK
+200 HIVTFENIPPKAIK
-214 LIYEGS
+214 LIHEGT
-220 GKDGGIMESVDK
+220 GKDWGIMESVDE
-232 SEEKKLK
+232 SEDKKLK

-248 FDDVSFIDIKK
+248 FDEVSFIKIKK

-264 MIRVYFDND
+264 LIRVYFDND
-273 EYASN
+273 EYAGN

-320 LKYDNEGNVINESED
+320 LKYDNEGNVINESE
-335 ITNDIEKNLK
+335 
-345 AIRLLLKQ
+345 
-353 VNWEGLCDIWVEYDY
+353 
-368 LDKEYAIKSKYVK
+368 
-381 KDLRTNN
+381 
-388 DIQKELVF
+388 
-396 LSNVIR
+396 
-402 SMGIM
+402 
-407 VYIYGPWF
+407 
-415 VDSCEDDVEFIN
+415 
-427 ESTFFRRRVDM
+427 
-438 GLIDKEF
+438 
-445 FENLNYVTSI
+445 
-455 FLKRYNEG
+455 
-463 KRFDI
+463 
-468 FQFKTRV
+468 
-475 LNYLMDNYHGE
+475 
-486 LSNGGLNDF
+486 
-495 PYDEVYEYLSNHFH
+495 
-509 DKIKDRYDTF
+509 
-519 FGNNINESEEKKPKY
+519 EKKPKY

-553 INVSYDDEDDMYSVY
+553 INVSYNDEDDMYSVY

-613 YGTKKCDRKPMNES
+613 YGTQKCDRKPMNES

-634 VIEGVLNS
+634 VIEGILNS
-642 MVLPEYDHVI
+642 MVLPEYEHVI

-673 SPSVHV
+673 SPSIHV

-891 KNLPIEQIKMTVN
+891 KNLPIEQIKMMVN

>member
-10 VLKEEIN
+10 VLKEETN
-17 KFELVKN
+17 KLEVVTN
-24 LIYDIFDSVIFL
+24 LIYDMFDNVGI
-36 EYNTERNE
+36 EYNSKDNE

-52 EELDNSEIC
+52 EELVPIEIC

-70 NVVPWYEYDKNR
+70 NVVPWYEYNKNR

-87 DFYIDSEGYE
+87 DFYLDSEAYD

-108 KEITPNKIVIHKSN
+108 KEITPNNIVIHKSN
-122 PKFRDKIIE
+122 PVWRENILKT
-131 QGLKV
+131 GLQV
-136 RAGECY
+136 SAGECY
-142 KIYAGYGTKCKP
+142 KTYVGYGVKCKP
-154 AIFATNSTNKRSWF
+154 AIFATNSTNKRAWF
-168 DSTYDDDVWEIDTT
+168 DSTYDDDIWEINTEMIPDV
-182 MMPEIKWYKD
+182 KWYKD
-192 KHYESSKK
+192 RHFESSKK
-200 HIVTFQDIPKEAIK
+200 HIVTFENIPADAITLK
-214 LIYEGS
+214 HEGT
-220 GKDGGIMESVDK
+220 GKDWGLM
-232 SEEKKLK
+232 
-239 LVTKMIHEF
+239 
-248 FDDVSFIDIKK
+248 
-259 YENKP
+259 
-264 MIRVYFDND
+264 
-273 EYASN
+273 
-278 EESYFAEQIQDKIY
+278 
-292 KYTGIKLIPYWHT
+292 
-305 IQYNTDADFRLDAIK
+305 
-320 LKYDNEGNVINESED
+320 ESED
-335 ITNDIEKNLK
+335 MTNDVEKNLK

-353 VNWEGLCDIWVEYDY
+353 INWEGLCDIWVEYDS
-368 LDKEYAIKSKYVK
+368 LDEEYAIKSKYIK
-381 KDLRTNN
+381 KDFNN
-388 DIQKELVF
+388 DTINKELDF
-396 LSNVIR
+396 LSNVIK
-402 SMGIM
+402 SMGLK

-415 VDSCEDDVEFIN
+415 VDSCEDEVEFIN
-427 ESTFFRRRVDM
+427 ESTFFRRRVDISLM
-438 GLIDKEF
+438 DKEF

-468 FQFKTRV
+468 FQFKTKV

-495 PYDEVYEYLSNHFH
+495 PYDEIYEFLSNHFH

-519 FGNNINESEEKKPKY
+519 FGNNINESEEKQPKY

-546 KEECVCD
+546 KEKCVCD
-553 INVSYDDEDDMYSVY
+553 INVSFEDDMYCIY
-568 LEFGVEDLNDT
+568 LEFGVEDLNDK
-579 FIGNGAHHYVLKLK
+579 FGGSGAQRYVSKLK
-593 NDVKDTIKSYLP
+593 NDVKDTIKAYLP

-634 VIEGVLNS
+634 VIEGILNS
-642 MVLPEYDHVI
+642 MVLPEYEHVI

-659 PSERFNTF
+659 PSERFNTV

-673 SPSVHV
+673 SPSIHV

-732 TIHIKESTKKE
+732 TIDYEYKHIKESTKKE

-830 YQFKKYGEKVMY
+830 YQFKKYGDKVMY

-852 EGAEFMKHTEEVA
+852 EAAEFMKHTEEVA

-886 PMQMY
+886 PIQMY
-891 KNLPIEQIKMTVN
+891 KNLPIEQIKMMVN

-925 YNIVKSEI
+925 YNIVKSEIE

>member
-10 VLKEEIN
+10 VLKEETN
-17 KFELVKN
+17 KLELVTN
-24 LIYDIFDSVIFL
+24 LIYDMFDNVGI
-36 EYNTERNE
+36 EYNSKDNE

-52 EELDNSEIC
+52 EELVPIEIC

-87 DFYIDSEGYE
+87 DFYLDSEAYD

-108 KEITPNKIVIHKSN
+108 KEITPNKIVVHKTSPVWREN
-122 PKFRDKIIE
+122 ILKT
-131 QGLKV
+131 GLQV
-136 RAGECY
+136 STGDCY
-142 KIYAGYGTKCKP
+142 KTYVGYGEKCVP
-154 AIFATNSTNKRSWF
+154 AIFATNSTNKRAWF
-168 DSTYDDDVWEIDTT
+168 DSTYDDDVWAINTESI
-182 MMPEIKWYKD
+182 PKVKWYKD
-192 KHYESSKK
+192 RHFESTKK
-200 HIVTFQDIPKEAIK
+200 HIVTFENIPPKAIE
-214 LIYEGS
+214 LIHEGN
-220 GKDGGIMESVDK
+220 GKSLWRESIDK
-232 SEEKKLK
+232 SED
-239 LVTKMIHEF
+239 M
-248 FDDVSFIDIKK
+248 
-259 YENKP
+259 
-264 MIRVYFDND
+264 
-273 EYASN
+273 
-278 EESYFAEQIQDKIY
+278 
-292 KYTGIKLIPYWHT
+292 
-305 IQYNTDADFRLDAIK
+305 
-320 LKYDNEGNVINESED
+320 
-335 ITNDIEKNLK
+335 TNDVEKNLK

-353 VNWEGLCDIWVEYDY
+353 INWEGLCDIWVEYDS
-368 LDKEYAIKSKYVK
+368 LDKEYAIKSKYIK
-381 KDLRTNN
+381 KDFNN
-388 DIQKELVF
+388 DTINKELDF
-396 LSNVIR
+396 LSNVIK
-402 SMGIM
+402 SMGLKS
-407 VYIYGPWF
+407 YIYGPWF
-415 VDSCEDDVEFIN
+415 VDSCEDEVEFIN
-427 ESTFFRRRVDM
+427 ESTFFRRRVDISLM
-438 GLIDKEF
+438 DKEF
-445 FENLNYVTSI
+445 FENLSYVTSI

-463 KRFDI
+463 KRFDM
-468 FQFKTRV
+468 FQFKTKV

-486 LSNGGLNDF
+486 LSDGGLNDF
-495 PYDEVYEYLSNHFH
+495 PYDEIYEFLSNHFH

-519 FGNNINESEEKKPKY
+519 FGNTINESEEKQPKY

-553 INVSYDDEDDMYSVY
+553 INVSFEDDMYCIY
-568 LEFGVEDLNDT
+568 LEFGVEDLTDK
-579 FIGNGAHHYVLKLK
+579 FVSSGAQHYVSKLK
-593 NDVKDTIKSYLP
+593 NDVKDTIKAYLP

-634 VIEGVLNS
+634 VIEGILNS

-659 PSERFNTF
+659 PSERFNTV

-732 TIHIKESTKKE
+732 TIDYEYKHIKESTKKE

-830 YQFKKYGEKVMY
+830 YQFKKYGDKVMY

-891 KNLPIEQIKMTVN
+891 KNLPIEQIKMMVN

-925 YNIVKSEI
+925 YNIVKSEIL

>member
-10 VLKEEIN
+10 VLKEETN
-17 KFELVKN
+17 KLELVTN
-24 LIYDIFDSVIFL
+24 LIYDMFDNVGI
-36 EYNTERNE
+36 EYNSKDNE

-52 EELDNSEIC
+52 EELVPIEIC

-87 DFYIDSEGYE
+87 DFYLDSEAYD

-108 KEITPNKIVIHKSN
+108 KEITPNNIVIHKSN
-122 PKFRDKIIE
+122 PVWRENILKT
-131 QGLKV
+131 GLQAS
-136 RAGECY
+136 AGECY
-142 KIYAGYGTKCKP
+142 KTYVGYGVKCKP
-154 AIFATNSTNKRSWF
+154 AIFATNSTNKRAWF
-168 DSTYDDDVWEIDTT
+168 DSTYDDDIWEINTEMIPDV
-182 MMPEIKWYKD
+182 KWYKD
-192 KHYESSKK
+192 RHFESSKK
-200 HIVTFQDIPKEAIK
+200 HIVTFENIPADAITLK
-214 LIYEGS
+214 HEGT
-220 GKDGGIMESVDK
+220 GKDWGLM
-232 SEEKKLK
+232 
-239 LVTKMIHEF
+239 
-248 FDDVSFIDIKK
+248 
-259 YENKP
+259 
-264 MIRVYFDND
+264 
-273 EYASN
+273 
-278 EESYFAEQIQDKIY
+278 
-292 KYTGIKLIPYWHT
+292 
-305 IQYNTDADFRLDAIK
+305 
-320 LKYDNEGNVINESED
+320 ESED
-335 ITNDIEKNLK
+335 MTNDVEKNLK

-353 VNWEGLCDIWVEYDY
+353 INWEGLCDIWVEYDS
-368 LDKEYAIKSKYVK
+368 LDEEYAIKSKYIK
-381 KDLRTNN
+381 KDFNN
-388 DIQKELVF
+388 DTINKELDF
-396 LSNVIR
+396 LSNVIK
-402 SMGIM
+402 SMGLK

-415 VDSCEDDVEFIN
+415 VDSCEDEVEFIN
-427 ESTFFRRRVDM
+427 ESTFFRRRVDISLM
-438 GLIDKEF
+438 DKEF

-468 FQFKTRV
+468 FQFKTKV

-495 PYDEVYEYLSNHFH
+495 PYDEIYEFLSNHFH

-519 FGNNINESEEKKPKY
+519 FGNNINESEEKQPKY

-546 KEECVCD
+546 KEKCVCD
-553 INVSYDDEDDMYSVY
+553 INVSFEDDMYCIY
-568 LEFGVEDLNDT
+568 LEFGVEDLNDK
-579 FIGNGAHHYVLKLK
+579 FGGSGAQRYVSKLK
-593 NDVKDTIKSYLP
+593 NDVKDTIKAYLP

-634 VIEGVLNS
+634 VIEGILNS
-642 MVLPEYDHVI
+642 MVLPEYEHVI

-659 PSERFNTF
+659 PSERFNTV

-673 SPSVHV
+673 SPSIHV

-732 TIHIKESTKKE
+732 TIEYEYKHIKESTKKE

-798 VALETGVLINRT
+798 VALETGVLINKT
-810 ALNQS
+810 ALNQP

-830 YQFKKYGEKVMY
+830 YQFKKYGDKVMY

-886 PMQMY
+886 PIQMY
-891 KNLPIEQIKMTVN
+891 KNLPIEQIKMMVN

>member
-10 VLKEEIN
+10 VLKEETN
-17 KFELVKN
+17 KLELVTN
-24 LIYDIFDSVIFL
+24 LIYDMFDNVGI
-36 EYNTERNE
+36 EYNSKDNE

-52 EELDNSEIC
+52 EELVPIEIC

-87 DFYIDSEGYE
+87 DFYLDSEAYD

-108 KEITPNKIVIHKSN
+108 KEITPNNIVIHKSN
-122 PKFRDKIIE
+122 PVWRENILKT
-131 QGLKV
+131 GLQAS
-136 RAGECY
+136 AGECY
-142 KIYAGYGTKCKP
+142 KTYVGYGVKCKP
-154 AIFATNSTNKRSWF
+154 AIFATNSTNKRAWF
-168 DSTYDDDVWEIDTT
+168 DSTYDDDIWEINTEMIPDV
-182 MMPEIKWYKD
+182 KWYKD
-192 KHYESSKK
+192 RHFESSKK
-200 HIVTFQDIPKEAIK
+200 HIVTFENIPADAITLK
-214 LIYEGS
+214 HEGT
-220 GKDGGIMESVDK
+220 GKDWGLM
-232 SEEKKLK
+232 
-239 LVTKMIHEF
+239 
-248 FDDVSFIDIKK
+248 
-259 YENKP
+259 
-264 MIRVYFDND
+264 
-273 EYASN
+273 
-278 EESYFAEQIQDKIY
+278 
-292 KYTGIKLIPYWHT
+292 
-305 IQYNTDADFRLDAIK
+305 
-320 LKYDNEGNVINESED
+320 ESED
-335 ITNDIEKNLK
+335 MTNDVEKNLK

-353 VNWEGLCDIWVEYDY
+353 INWEGLCDIWVEYDS
-368 LDKEYAIKSKYVK
+368 LDEEYAIKSKYIK
-381 KDLRTNN
+381 KDFNN
-388 DIQKELVF
+388 DTINKELDF
-396 LSNVIR
+396 LSNVIK
-402 SMGIM
+402 SMGLK

-415 VDSCEDDVEFIN
+415 VDSCEDEVEFIN
-427 ESTFFRRRVDM
+427 ESTFFRRRVDISLM
-438 GLIDKEF
+438 DKEF

-468 FQFKTRV
+468 FQFKTKV

-495 PYDEVYEYLSNHFH
+495 PYDEIYEFLSNHFH

-519 FGNNINESEEKKPKY
+519 FGNNINESEEKQPKY

-546 KEECVCD
+546 KEKCVCD
-553 INVSYDDEDDMYSVY
+553 INVSFEDDMYCIY
-568 LEFGVEDLNDT
+568 LEFGVEDLNDK
-579 FIGNGAHHYVLKLK
+579 FGGSGAQRYVSKLK
-593 NDVKDTIKSYLP
+593 NDVKDTIKAYLP

-634 VIEGVLNS
+634 VIEGILNS
-642 MVLPEYDHVI
+642 MVLPEYEHVI

-659 PSERFNTF
+659 PSERFNTV

-673 SPSVHV
+673 SPSIHV

-732 TIHIKESTKKE
+732 TIEYEYKHIKESTKKE

-798 VALETGVLINRT
+798 VALETGVLINKT
-810 ALNQS
+810 ALNQP

-830 YQFKKYGEKVMY
+830 YQFKKYGDKVMY

-891 KNLPIEQIKMTVN
+891 KNLPIEQIKMMVN

>member
-1 MNLKENIKK
+1 VNLKENIKK

-52 EELDNSEIC
+52 EVLDNSEIC

-87 DFYIDSEGYE
+87 DFYIDSEGYDE
-97 EELNENYSPAG
+97 AINENYSPAG
-108 KEITPNKIVIHKSN
+108 KEITPNKIVVHKSSPVWREN
-122 PKFRDKIIE
+122 ILKT
-131 QGLKV
+131 GLQV
-136 RAGECY
+136 SAGDCY
-142 KIYAGYGTKCKP
+142 KTYVGYGKKCIP
-154 AIFATNSTNKRSWF
+154 AIFATNSTNKRAWF
-168 DSTYDDDVWEIDTT
+168 DSTYDDDVWGINTEMI
-182 MMPEIKWYKD
+182 PKVKWYKD
-192 KHYESSKK
+192 SHFESSKK
-200 HIVTFQDIPKEAIK
+200 HIVTFDNIPPEAIE
-214 LIYEGS
+214 L
-220 GKDGGIMESVDK
+220 
-232 SEEKKLK
+232 
-239 LVTKMIHEF
+239 IHEGNGR
-248 FDDVSFIDIKK
+248 SLW
-259 YENKP
+259 
-264 MIRVYFDND
+264 R
-273 EYASN
+273 
-278 EESYFAEQIQDKIY
+278 ES
-292 KYTGIKLIPYWHT
+292 
-305 IQYNTDADFRLDAIK
+305 
-320 LKYDNEGNVINESED
+320 INNSED

-353 VNWEGLCDIWVEYDY
+353 VNWEGLCDIWVEYDD

-613 YGTKKCDRKPMNES
+613 YGTKRCDRKPMNES

-642 MVLPEYDHVI
+642 MVLPEYEHVI

-673 SPSVHV
+673 SPSIHV

>member
-1 MNLKENIKK
+1 MNLQESIRRI
-10 VLKEEIN
+10 LREE
-17 KFELVKN
+17 
-24 LIYDIFDSVIFL
+24 D
-36 EYNTERNE
+36 
-44 IMVYYDKQ
+44 
-52 EELDNSEIC
+52 
-61 DVINNYTGL
+61 
-70 NVVPWYEYDKNR
+70 
-82 IGKEP
+82 
-87 DFYIDSEGYE
+87 
-97 EELNENYSPAG
+97 YSPAG
-108 KEITPNKIVIHKSN
+108 KEITPNNIVIHKSN
-122 PKFRDKIIE
+122 PVWRENILKT
-131 QGLKV
+131 GLQV
-136 RAGECY
+136 SAGECY
-142 KIYAGYGTKCKP
+142 KTYVGYGVKCKP
-154 AIFATNSTNKRSWF
+154 AIFATNSTNKRAWF
-168 DSTYDDDVWEIDTT
+168 DSTYDDDIWEINTEMIPDV
-182 MMPEIKWYKD
+182 KWYKD
-192 KHYESSKK
+192 RHFESSKK
-200 HIVTFQDIPKEAIK
+200 HIVTFENIPADAITLK
-214 LIYEGS
+214 HEGT
-220 GKDGGIMESVDK
+220 GKDWGLM
-232 SEEKKLK
+232 
-239 LVTKMIHEF
+239 
-248 FDDVSFIDIKK
+248 
-259 YENKP
+259 
-264 MIRVYFDND
+264 
-273 EYASN
+273 
-278 EESYFAEQIQDKIY
+278 
-292 KYTGIKLIPYWHT
+292 
-305 IQYNTDADFRLDAIK
+305 
-320 LKYDNEGNVINESED
+320 ESED
-335 ITNDIEKNLK
+335 MTNDVEKNLK

-353 VNWEGLCDIWVEYDY
+353 INWEGLCDIWVEYDS
-368 LDKEYAIKSKYVK
+368 LDEEYAIKSKYIK
-381 KDLRTNN
+381 KDFNN
-388 DIQKELVF
+388 DTINKELDF
-396 LSNVIR
+396 LSNVIK
-402 SMGIM
+402 SMGLK

-415 VDSCEDDVEFIN
+415 VDSCEDEVEFIN
-427 ESTFFRRRVDM
+427 ESTFFRRRVDISLM
-438 GLIDKEF
+438 DKEF

-468 FQFKTRV
+468 FQFKTKV

-495 PYDEVYEYLSNHFH
+495 PYDEIYEFLSNHFH

-519 FGNNINESEEKKPKY
+519 FGNNINESEEKQPKY

-546 KEECVCD
+546 KEKCVCD
-553 INVSYDDEDDMYSVY
+553 INVSFEDDMYCIY
-568 LEFGVEDLNDT
+568 LEFGVEDLNDK
-579 FIGNGAHHYVLKLK
+579 FGGSGAQRYVSKLK
-593 NDVKDTIKSYLP
+593 NDVKDTIKAYLP

-634 VIEGVLNS
+634 VIEGILNS
-642 MVLPEYDHVI
+642 MVLPEYEHVI

-659 PSERFNTF
+659 PSERFNTV

-673 SPSVHV
+673 SPSIHV

-732 TIHIKESTKKE
+732 TIEYEYKHIKESTKKE

-798 VALETGVLINRT
+798 VALETGVLINKT
-810 ALNQS
+810 ALNQP

-830 YQFKKYGEKVMY
+830 YQFKKYGDKVMY

-891 KNLPIEQIKMTVN
+891 KNLPIEQIKMMVN